1 MENTINNYISLETR
15 MPLCKKCKKFPCID
29 FLGYKDVSLKCE
41 CQDINRMNVKEFEN
55 ESLCEIKKDESIQ
68 EEIIKKLEYNPIEK
82 EFSSESNSQPKFELN
97 EKTIN
102 SNEEKENMESLLKN
116 DLMQNTDS
124 KEVKEMSD
132 NRSSEININTENK
145 KFENYIYIKEEDL
158 CKCSRHDKKEF
169 LRYCIDCGFV
179 VNV

>member
-82 EFSSESNSQPKFELN
+82 EFSSQSNSQPKFELN

-124 KEVKEMSD
+124 KEIKEMSD

-145 KFENYIYIKEEDL
+145 KLKIIYI
-158 CKCSRHDKKEF
+158 
-169 LRYCIDCGFV
+169 
-179 VNV
+179 